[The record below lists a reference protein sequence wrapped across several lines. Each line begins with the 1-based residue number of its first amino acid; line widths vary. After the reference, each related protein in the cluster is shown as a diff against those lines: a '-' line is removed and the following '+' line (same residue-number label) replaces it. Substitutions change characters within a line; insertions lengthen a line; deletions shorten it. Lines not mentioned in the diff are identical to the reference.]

1 MSSRTATT
9 AGMETATPEASFLE
23 RKIRETFFKRL
34 QLLHHGVIVVRE
46 GGSRQTFGQVSD
58 DFPVTATLTVHDP
71 AFYAEAA
78 LGGQVGA
85 GEAYMDGLWSTD
97 DLTALV
103 RIMAR
108 NDDLLDGMERGAARF
123 TGLLRKIANRRRRNT
138 RTGSR
143 RNIAGH
149 YDLGNDLFKTF
160 LDPAMMYSCAI
171 YPEAGSSLDQA
182 AVHKLDVVCR
192 KLELAPEDELLEI
205 GTGWGGLAIHAAKHY
220 GCRVTTTTIS
230 REQHD
235 LAVERITAAGLS
247 DRITVLMEDYRDLPD
262 RLGKRFDKLVSIEMI
277 EAVGERFLDR
287 FFTTCSRM
295 LKPDGL
301 MVLQSITIADRYFDS
316 YRKSVDFIQRY
327 IFPGGF
333 LPSIAA
339 MTASVARATDL
350 TVTHLQ
356 ELGPDYARTLND
368 WRSNFMARLDRIR
381 ELGYDERFIRMW
393 EFYLC
398 YCEGGFLERT
408 VGTVQMVLNKPR
420 NRRDPIGA
428 GL

>member
-1 MSSRTATT
+1 LR
-9 AGMETATPEASFLE
+9 
-23 RKIRETFFKRL
+23 
-34 QLLHHGVIVVRE
+34 HGSIVVQE
-46 GGSRQTFGQVSD
+46 GGSRETFGAPSD
-58 DFPVTATLTVHDP
+58 EFPVAATLTIHDP
-71 AFYAEAA
+71 AFYTEAV
-78 LGGQVGA
+78 LGGQIGA
-85 GEAYMDGLWSTD
+85 GEAYMDGLWSSD
-97 DLTALV
+97 DLTSLV

-108 NDDLLDGMERGAARF
+108 NDDLADGIEGGAARF
-123 TGLLRKIANRRRRNT
+123 KGLLQKVANWQRRNT

-160 LDPAMMYSCAI
+160 LDPTMMYSCAI
-171 YPEAGSSLDQA
+171 YPGEGSSLDEA

-192 KLELAPEDELLEI
+192 KLELSPQDELLEI
-205 GTGWGGLAIHAAKHY
+205 GTGWGGLAIHAAKNY

-230 REQHD
+230 KEQHD
-235 LAVERITAAGLS
+235 LAVERIAAAGLS

-277 EAVGERFLDR
+277 EAVGERFLEQY
-287 FFTTCSRM
+287 FATCSRM
-295 LKPDGL
+295 LKADGL
-301 MVLQSITIADRYFDS
+301 MVLQGITIADRYYDS

-333 LPSIAA
+333 LPSIGA
-339 MTASVARATDL
+339 MTTAAAQATDL

-356 ELGPDYARTLND
+356 ELGPHYARTLKD
-368 WRSNFMARLDRIR
+368 WRDNFNARLDRIR

-408 VGTVQMVLNKPR
+408 VGAVQIVLNKPH
-420 NRRDPIGA
+420 NRRDPIPSGA
-428 GL
+428 